1 VINYIKKQYKQKNPV
16 TQRMTGF
23 VKVAS
28 TYSSIRQLT
37 DSTIKVINYIKN
49 SINKKILSLKE

>member
-1 VINYIKKQYKQKNPV
+1 
-16 TQRMTGF
+16 MTGF